1 MTSVKGGEVGI
12 IWRSDV
18 VVGVGASEE
27 EEEEMGALLN
37 IFCVT
42 LSVGERV
49 LVSGTKTGRKEGE
62 LVMGRRVVGEGVTT
76 TFFTVGG
83 GVGGGGGG
91 RG

>member
-12 IWRSDV
+12 IWSSDV
-18 VVGVGASEE
+18 VVGVGASEGG
-27 EEEEMGALLN
+27 EEMGALLN

-62 LVMGRRVVGEGVTT
+62 LVMGRRVVGEGVAT

-83 GVGGGGGG
+83 GVGGGGV
-91 RG
+91 